1 MTRRAMRIPFH
12 TFAATVLAASLS
24 APIAA
29 QVATIGVKGRT
40 REAGS
45 ARRSQATASPT
56 HQLPRRMGPA
66 AIVIPPNPDEV
77 ERQRMRDALPSA
89 PPLAEDRTRTLV
101 RRTPR
106 TKAPPPLVQV
116 SIEAPYPRPR
126 RGPGDGSL
134 AGVLPSF
141 EIPLGSEHRSEDRV
155 PDRWRAEFPFPKRY
169 ENEKLDLIYSRP
181 RWYDPYNKN
190 RVKGD
195 IPLFGRNNFLNL
207 AGSSDTLVEL
217 RRVPTTNAVSTA
229 NPDSS
234 EFFGDGGQSFVRQ
247 SFRIAM
253 EFFRGSAGFKPVD
266 FSLKITPEFNIN
278 YLGAREN
285 NVVRIDPRAG
295 VTRLDTHIGLQ
306 EMFFET
312 RFGTNGSKLLRRG
325 KKDFDDVGN
334 AEFDFSAMRVG
345 IQRFTSDFRGFIFS
359 DEQPGARLFG
369 TLHNNKLQ
377 YNLAYFNLLEK
388 DTNSGLNRWRGR
400 NQSVY
405 IANLYLQ
412 DQPTLGYNLNFSLHY
427 NNDQPSFHIDRNGF
441 LVRPAPIGDPRPHK
455 IRAGYAGFAGEGH
468 LGRYNVSHAIYY
480 AFGRDDFHPLPPLN
494 NPQHIKAFMGA
505 LELDYEVD
513 WRRYRVSFFYAS
525 GDDDINDGVAG
536 GFDAIVD
543 NPQFAGGGFLGNP
556 ALADRGLLNPLFEGG
571 GTNLLNRQ
579 TIPLTAAGV
588 ALFSFNSLLP
598 SLRSNKFQGQAN
610 FLNPG
615 VMIFNA
621 GTDAKLTPKLKAQIN
636 VNYLRFDRTE
646 VLEAILFQSGI
657 KKSIGVDAG
666 FGFQYR
672 PFLNDNI
679 VITGGFGVLKPG
691 AGLRRIYP
699 DVTLFSGFLN
709 TRFLF

>member
-1 MTRRAMRIPFH
+1 M
-12 TFAATVLAASLS
+12 
-24 APIAA
+24 
-29 QVATIGVKGRT
+29 
-40 REAGS
+40 
-45 ARRSQATASPT
+45 
-56 HQLPRRMGPA
+56 
-66 AIVIPPNPDEV
+66 
-77 ERQRMRDALPSA
+77 
-89 PPLAEDRTRTLV
+89 
-101 RRTPR
+101 
-106 TKAPPPLVQV
+106 
-116 SIEAPYPRPR
+116 
-126 RGPGDGSL
+126 
-134 AGVLPSF
+134 
-141 EIPLGSEHRSEDRV
+141 
-155 PDRWRAEFPFPKRY
+155 
-169 ENEKLDLIYSRP
+169 
-181 RWYDPYNKN
+181 
-190 RVKGD
+190 
-195 IPLFGRNNFLNL
+195 NL

-247 SFRIAM
+247 SFRVAM

-295 VTRLDTHIGLQ
+295 VTRVDTHVGLQ

-312 RFGTNGSKLLRRG
+312 RFATNSSKVLPG
-325 KKDFDDVGN
+325 AKKDFDDLGD
-334 AEFDFSAMRVG
+334 AEFDFSAARVG

-369 TLHNNKLQ
+369 TFRNNKLQ

-388 DTNSGLNRWRGR
+388 DTNSGLNSWRGR
-400 NQSVY
+400 DQSVY

-412 DQPTLGYNLNFSLHY
+412 DLPSLGYNLNFSLHY
-427 NNDQPSFHIDRNGF
+427 NNDQPSFHLDRNGF

-468 LGRYNVSHAIYY
+468 LGRYNVSHAVYY

-505 LELDYEVD
+505 VEVDYEVD

-525 GDDDINDGVAG
+525 GDDDINDGVAR

-556 ALADRGLLNPLFEGG
+556 GLADRGLLNPLFEGG

-657 KKSIGVDAG
+657 NKSIGVDAG
-666 FGFQYR
+666 FGIQYR

>member
-1 MTRRAMRIPFH
+1 MRIPFH

-195 IPLFGRNNFLNL
+195 IPLFGRKNFLNL

-543 NPQFAGGGFLGNP
+543 NPQFAAGGFLGNP

>member
-1 MTRRAMRIPFH
+1 
-12 TFAATVLAASLS
+12 
-24 APIAA
+24 
-29 QVATIGVKGRT
+29 
-40 REAGS
+40 
-45 ARRSQATASPT
+45 
-56 HQLPRRMGPA
+56 
-66 AIVIPPNPDEV
+66 
-77 ERQRMRDALPSA
+77 MRDALPSA

-116 SIEAPYPRPR
+116 SIEALYPRPR

-134 AGVLPSF
+134 AGVPPSF

-195 IPLFGRNNFLNL
+195 IPLFGHKNFLNL

-253 EFFRGSAGFKPVD
+253 EFFRGSAGFQAGGFQPQDYAGVQYQ
-266 FSLKITPEFNIN
+266 LP
-278 YLGAREN
+278 GAREN

-312 RFGTNGSKLLRRG
+312 RFGTNSSKLLRRG

-369 TLHNNKLQ
+369 TLRNNKLQ

-441 LVRPAPIGDPRPHK
+441 LGAPRPDRRSAAAQDSRRVRRVRRRGTLGP
-455 IRAGYAGFAGEGH
+455 IQRLARDLLCLRARRFSPVA
-468 LGRYNVSHAIYY
+468 
-480 AFGRDDFHPLPPLN
+480 AFEQLN

-621 GTDAKLTPKLKAQIN
+621 GTDARLTPKLKAQIN

>member
-1 MTRRAMRIPFH
+1 MTRRAMRIPLYSL
-12 TFAATVLAASLS
+12 LAALS
-24 APIAA
+24 AAALSPAFA

-40 REAGS
+40 RETGS
-45 ARRSQATASPT
+45 ARRSETTASPT
-56 HQLPRRMGPA
+56 HRLPRRIGA
-66 AIVIPPNPDEV
+66 EEIVIPPNPDEV
-77 ERQRMRDALPSA
+77 ERQRMREALGPP
-89 PPLAEDRTRTLV
+89 PPLAEDRTRSLV
-101 RRTPR
+101 RRRAR
-106 TKAPPPLVQV
+106 TSAPPPLVQV
-116 SIEAPYPRPR
+116 PVEALYPRPR
-126 RGPGDGSL
+126 RGAGDGSL
-134 AGVLPSF
+134 AGILPSF
-141 EIPLGSEHRSEDRV
+141 EIPPGSEHRAEDRV
-155 PDRWRAEFPFPKRY
+155 PNRWVSSFPFPKRY

-195 IPLFGRNNFLNL
+195 IPLFGRKNFLNL

-247 SFRIAM
+247 SFRVGM

-295 VTRLDTHIGLQ
+295 VTRVDTHVGLQ

-312 RFGTNGSKLLRRG
+312 RFATNSSKALRRG
-325 KKDFDDVGN
+325 KKDFDDLGD
-334 AEFDFSAMRVG
+334 AEFDFSAVRVG

-369 TLHNNKLQ
+369 TFRNNKLQ

-400 NQSVY
+400 NQSVSV
-405 IANLYLQ
+405 ANLYLQ
-412 DQPTLGYNLNFSLHY
+412 DLPSLGYNLNFSLHY
-427 NNDQPSFHIDRNGF
+427 NNDQPSFHLDRNGF

-468 LGRYNVSHAIYY
+468 LGRYNVSHALYY

-525 GDDDINDGVAG
+525 GDDDINDGVAR

-543 NPQFAGGGFLGNP
+543 NPQFAGGGFS
-556 ALADRGLLNPLFEGG
+556 RE
-571 GTNLLNRQ
+571 
-579 TIPLTAAGV
+579 
-588 ALFSFNSLLP
+588 
-598 SLRSNKFQGQAN
+598 
-610 FLNPG
+610 
-615 VMIFNA
+615 
-621 GTDAKLTPKLKAQIN
+621 
-636 VNYLRFDRTE
+636 
-646 VLEAILFQSGI
+646 
-657 KKSIGVDAG
+657 
-666 FGFQYR
+666 
-672 PFLNDNI
+672 
-679 VITGGFGVLKPG
+679 PG
-691 AGLRRIYP
+691 AGRP
-699 DVTLFSGFLN
+699 
-709 TRFLF
+709 RFAQSAF